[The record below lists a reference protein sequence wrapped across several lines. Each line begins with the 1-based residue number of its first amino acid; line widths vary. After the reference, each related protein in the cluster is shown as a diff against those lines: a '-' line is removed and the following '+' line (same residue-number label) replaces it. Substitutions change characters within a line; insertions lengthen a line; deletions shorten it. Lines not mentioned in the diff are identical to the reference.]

1 MRRSRC
7 SPTDPNRTMLPD
19 GPPTGGHVHVEGP
32 MADLAYALLMI
43 AGFALLVLTLRGL
56 DSL

>member
-1 MRRSRC
+1 
-7 SPTDPNRTMLPD
+7 MLPD

>member
-1 MRRSRC
+1 
-7 SPTDPNRTMLPD
+7 MLPG
-19 GPPTGGHVHVEGP
+19 GPPIGGPVHVEGP
-32 MADLAYALLMI
+32 MADLTYALLMI

>member
-1 MRRSRC
+1 
-7 SPTDPNRTMLPD
+7 MLPD
-19 GPPTGGHVHVEGP
+19 GPPTGGHVHVEGS

-43 AGFALLVLTLRGL
+43 GGFALLVLTLRGL